1 MISSLAS
8 VSKDAQIGQNVRIDP
23 FAVIHEDV
31 IIGNGTRIHSN
42 VALYPGTRI
51 GEDCEVFPGAVVGVI
66 PQDLKFDNEYTTVEI
81 GNNTKIR
88 ECVTIHRGTSDK
100 MKTSVGDNC
109 LLMTYVHIA
118 HDCQIG
124 NNVILASYTG
134 LSGHVI
140 IDDFA
145 ILEGKVAA
153 QQFAHIGKHAFI
165 GGASLIRKDVP
176 PYIKAAREPL
186 TFAGVNSVGL
196 RRRGFTSEKI
206 REIQEIYRILYQK
219 NYNTSQAVS
228 IIEAEMAASP
238 ERDEI
243 LQFIRN
249 SSRGV
254 MKGYTGVY

>member
-51 GEDCEVFPGAVVGVI
+51 GEDCEVFPGAVLGVV

-100 MKTSVGDNC
+100 MKTAVGDNC

-196 RRRGFTSEKI
+196 RRRGYTDDQV
-206 REIQEIYRILYQK
+206 REIEDIYRTIYVQNSNLSK
-219 NYNTSQAVS
+219 GVDAVLQS
-228 IIEAEMAASP
+228 MEKTP
-238 ERDEI
+238 LRDEI
-243 LQFIRN
+243 IGFIQA
-249 SSRGV
+249 SDKGVIRG
-254 MKGYTGVY
+254 MI